1 MKNNFLSLFA
11 AFAMLIAFSACNGD
25 DTDNPNVIV
34 DDQGVKI
41 DLTWSNS
48 AADPTEKTSLELY
61 VKDGF
66 QTVFSSN
73 NWYSFG
79 TVELLNGSLNNGA
92 YDLDVRVDAIDRITN
107 YTITVTGLTSGKS
120 YSVDF
125 GPINANDLY
134 STLQPLSLSIAGTK
148 YTVNN

>member
-1 MKNNFLSLFA
+1 MKKNLLSLFA
-11 AFAMLIAFSACNGD
+11 AFAMLIAFSACSGD

-34 DDQGVKI
+34 DDQGIKI
-41 DLTWSNS
+41 DLTWSNN
-48 AADPTEKTSLELY
+48 ATDPTDNTSLELY

-73 NWYSFG
+73 NWFSFG
-79 TVELLNGSLNNGA
+79 TVEILNSSLNNGT
-92 YDLDVRVDAIDRITN
+92 YDLDVRVDAIDRSTN
-107 YTITVTGLTSGKS
+107 YTITVTVLASGKS

-134 STLQPLSLSIAGTK
+134 STLQPLSLSITGTK
-148 YTVNN
+148 YTVSN